1 MKIESNPFAKGF
13 RDSSSHDSDD
23 PFPSPFGYP
32 SLPGGMPGLDP
43 FCHMRPPFG
52 GEDNNNLLAAAEKA
66 RMMMMYRAGPLM
78 PPSLPPPSSMPGLPT
93 SLPLSPE
100 LLARYSA
107 MQASLG
113 LYNPALL
120 AAAIRNSS
128 TPSSPSSLNSSLSSP
143 RSPDLTSPRMH
154 RFSPYVVPRSTN
166 SPSNISPRTEDDQ
179 RTPSPGS
186 SPPAMSRPAFPIFR

>member
-1 MKIESNPFAKGF
+1 
-13 RDSSSHDSDD
+13 
-23 PFPSPFGYP
+23 
-32 SLPGGMPGLDP
+32 
-43 FCHMRPPFG
+43 
-52 GEDNNNLLAAAEKA
+52 
-66 RMMMMYRAGPLM
+66 MMMMYSTPSRPPM
-78 PPSLPPPSSMPGLPT
+78 PPSLPAPPSLP
-93 SLPLSPE
+93 SAPFPLPSE

-128 TPSSPSSLNSSLSSP
+128 SSSSPSSLNSSLSSP

-154 RFSPYVVPRSTN
+154 RFSPYVVPRSTS
-166 SPSNISPRTEDDQ
+166 SPSNISPQTEDDQ